1 MSLKEKAKEIF
12 PGVAKE
18 DSKFEDDRFSGKT
31 VGKARQQQKREL
43 VLNQMINNANRN
55 KGLGFPVSPEEEW
68 LLNNK
73 GLFL

>member
-1 MSLKEKAKEIF
+1 MSLKEKKEIF
-12 PGVAKE
+12 PDASKPE
-18 DSKFEDDRFSGKT
+18 SKFEDERYGGKT
-31 VGKARQQQKREL
+31 VNKAMQQQKREL